1 MGLPRRLCV
10 SADVKLTHRGG
21 QNSTGV
27 DSYEPIGQTVS
38 GLAIAEGTAEQPVL
52 ACTFTLNDYLT
63 AYLAAAGVVG
73 ALIKR
78 SAGGGSYH
86 VTASL
91 TRTSMWVQELGRLPE
106 QLWPGQSGGV
116 SELPPIPEEYFQET
130 ESVFG
135 TLRHPRPIVRYG
147 ETQAK
152 WALPPSPPGSRI
164 PVW

>member
-1 MGLPRRLCV
+1 M
-10 SADVKLTHRGG
+10 
-21 QNSTGV
+21 
-27 DSYEPIGQTVS
+27 
-38 GLAIAEGTAEQPVL
+38 L

-86 VTASL
+86 VKASL

-147 ETQAK
+147 KTHAK
-152 WALPPSPPGSRI
+152 WALPPSPPGSRM